1 MCHHIVCIMYTVN
14 IFGAINTNKSIQ
26 ICGTTIKNFR
36 YADDI
41 TLLDE
46 TEQYLQEI
54 LNEVNRTGERT
65 FGMKMIANKTKSMQ
79 GSIDVT
85 LTKVTLK
92 LDGDIIQKLGN
103 KPIWGK
109 L

>member
-1 MCHHIVCIMYTVN
+1 MSSHCMSNMYTVN
-14 IFGAINTNKSIQ
+14 IFGAINTNRVIQ

-46 TEQYLQEI
+46 TEQYLQDI

-79 GSIDVT
+79 VSIDVT

-92 LDGDIIQKLGN
+92 LDGDIIQKLRN
-103 KPIWGK
+103 IPIWGK